1 MLTRRNGGRRWTGNS
16 IESTKMA
23 ALPLRTRSVS
33 LAAASLFSL
42 ESSRLQ
48 LTLGAYCS
56 VMFNNLTSQ
65 IDSLVSWASSL
76 RGDPWWCFSTRLKLI
91 NKLPEIILDAIHK
104 TEVRKRYI
112 FVYFLPLHIFIFVYF
127 NISFINSIQI
137 IQAIFIFYSLISKL
151 GPFYINSILL
161 NSYGAHCRVILV
173 SYSSSRKL

>member
-23 ALPLRTRSVS
+23 ALPLRTRSVP

-76 RGDPWWCFSTRLKLI
+76 RGDPWWCFGTRLKLI
-91 NKLPEIILDAIHK
+91 NKLPEIILDASHK
-104 TEVRKRYI
+104 TEVRKRHLFYLYTFLYLYI
-112 FVYFLPLHIFIFVYF
+112 LIFLLLIQFKLSKQLLYFIHWYR
-127 NISFINSIQI
+127 N
-137 IQAIFIFYSLISKL
+137 
-151 GPFYINSILL
+151 
-161 NSYGAHCRVILV
+161 
-173 SYSSSRKL
+173 

>member
-1 MLTRRNGGRRWTGNS
+1 MLTRRNGRRRMTGNS

-23 ALPLRTRSVS
+23 ALPLRTRSVP

-76 RGDPWWCFSTRLKLI
+76 RGDPWWCFGTRLKLI
-91 NKLPEIILDAIHK
+91 NKLPEIILDASHK
-104 TEVRKRYI
+104 TEVRKEAYFCLLFTSTHFLYLYI
-112 FVYFLPLHIFIFVYF
+112 LIFLLL
-127 NISFINSIQI
+127 IQFKLSK
-137 IQAIFIFYSLISKL
+137 QFFIFYSLKSKL
-151 GPFYINSILL
+151 GSFYNKNLYCQIPT
-161 NSYGAHCRVILV
+161 APTV
-173 SYSSSRKL
+173 KWF